1 MENTLKNTLFKRLI
15 LIENLLILAISIVTA
30 ILCLCDNL
38 VGLPIIIISQ
48 LYILYPLILITFAV
62 AFIMKSVDF
71 REFKLNLSMFIL
83 NLPLSILSAAIGL
96 SKAAAA
102 LESF

>member
-15 LIENLLILAISIVTA
+15 LIENLLILAISIVSA
-30 ILCLCDNL
+30 ILCLFGNITGFTVL
-38 VGLPIIIISQ
+38 LYSS
-48 LYILYPLILITFAV
+48 YILYPLILITFAV
-62 AFIMKSVDF
+62 AFIMKSVTF
-71 REFKLNLSMFIL
+71 REFKLNLSLFIL
-83 NLPLSILSAAIGL
+83 NLPVSILSAAIGL